1 MAEALPL
8 FDPKILKE
16 LVTTKMYFGKYEG
29 QLICDVP
36 VHYLEWLDRKG
47 MPSGK
52 TGMLLSTALVI
63 KSNGLEDILR
73 ELKRKF
79 GVATNR

>member
-1 MAEALPL
+1 MSKELPL
-8 FDPKILKE
+8 FDPQVLKE
-16 LVTTKMYFGKYEG
+16 LVTTKMYFGKYANR
-29 QLICDVP
+29 LICDVP

-52 TGMLLSTALVI
+52 TGMLLSTVLVI

-73 ELKRKF
+73 DLKRKY
-79 GVATNR
+79 GTS